1 MTNHEYEQ
9 LQGKLLAQNL
19 LLRGLYTQWAMNAP
33 DPVDAI
39 RSGICGLMDTV
50 RESAPPQNAIEHRV
64 YDHMDVELTKFMLS
78 VQERLEL
85 LTSRAT

>member
-1 MTNHEYEQ
+1 MTDNEYEH
-9 LQGKLLAQNL
+9 LKGKLVAQHL

-39 RSGICGLMDTV
+39 RSGISGLMDTV
-50 RESAPPQNAIEHRV
+50 RENAPPQNAAEHRV
-64 YDHMDVELTKFMLS
+64 YDHMDVELTQFMLS

-85 LTSRAT
+85 LTSQTT